1 MRDMTKQKP
10 ARSREQRKQDVLDRL
25 EKDED
30 AWVSTASPDGV
41 PTLVPLSFVW
51 DRGTL
56 LMATRRTNPTA
67 VNVTPAG
74 HARIAVGHTRDV
86 ILIEATAEVI
96 EGADL
101 ATQSGD
107 AFASKLNWDL
117 RGRQAWVYLRFTPA
131 AVKAWREENELAGR
145 ELMAEGRWLD

>member
-1 MRDMTKQKP
+1 MTKQKP

-67 VNVTPAG
+67 ANVTPAG

-86 ILIEATAEVI
+86 VLIEATAEVI

-117 RGRQAWVYLRFTPA
+117 RGRQAWVYLRFTPT

>member
-1 MRDMTKQKP
+1 MTTHEP
-10 ARSREQRKQDVLDRL
+10 ARSREQRKQDALDRL

-30 AWVSTASPDGV
+30 AWVSTASADGV
-41 PTLVPLSFVW
+41 PTLVPLWFVW

-67 VNVTPAG
+67 VNVTPTG

-86 ILIEATAEVI
+86 VLVEATAEVI

-101 ATQSGD
+101 APESGD
-107 AFASKLNWDL
+107 AFAAKFNWDL
-117 RGRQAWVYLRFTPA
+117 RGRPAWVYLRFTPTA
-131 AVKAWREENELAGR
+131 LKAWRESNEQSGR

>member
-1 MRDMTKQKP
+1 MTNREP
-10 ARSREQRKQDVLDRL
+10 ARSREQRKQDALDHL

-67 VNVTPAG
+67 VNVTSDG
-74 HARIAVGHTRDV
+74 QARIALGPTRDV
-86 ILIEATAEVI
+86 VLIEATAELI
-96 EGADL
+96 ENADL
-101 ATQSGD
+101 PSKSSD
-107 AFASKLNWDL
+107 AFAAKLGWDL
-117 RGRQAWVYLRFTPA
+117 RDLSAWVYLRFTPY
-131 AVKAWREENELAGR
+131 AVRAWREKNELADR
-145 ELMAEGRWLD
+145 ELMADGRWLE

>member
-1 MRDMTKQKP
+1 MTKHEP

-30 AWVSTASPDGV
+30 AWVSTATADGV

-86 ILIEATAEVI
+86 VLVEATAEVI

-101 ATQSGD
+101 ATESGD

-117 RGRQAWVYLRFTPA
+117 RDRPAWVYLRFTPTA
-131 AVKAWREENELAGR
+131 LRAWREENELADR